1 MAVLR
6 KSYGRGYDMN
16 NNPGNVSQSVILWKL
31 STH

>member
-6 KSYGRGYDMN
+6 KSYGRVYDIN
-16 NNPGNVSQSVILWKL
+16 NGLGNVSQSIILWKL